1 MRPSID
7 GSRLDRRRHGVMQ
20 IMIIMRLALLDAD
33 RAVLKSH
40 GASKAATAEVVR
52 VGRTRD
58 GSRISWD

>member
-1 MRPSID
+1 
-7 GSRLDRRRHGVMQ
+7 
-20 IMIIMRLALLDAD
+20 MIIMRLALLDAD